1 MLTRKT
7 CYPGYE
13 IELTPYKINL
23 RKPQSFFYFKK
34 LMFNMKSNNKAKKK
48 KKDAKLHQL
57 FKPVTLIIRPE
68 EPYMKKW

>member
-48 KKDAKLHQL
+48 KKGCQTTSTFQTCNSYH
-57 FKPVTLIIRPE
+57 
-68 EPYMKKW
+68 

>member
-1 MLTRKT
+1 VLTRKT

-48 KKDAKLHQL
+48 KGCQTTSTFQTCNSYH
-57 FKPVTLIIRPE
+57 
-68 EPYMKKW
+68 